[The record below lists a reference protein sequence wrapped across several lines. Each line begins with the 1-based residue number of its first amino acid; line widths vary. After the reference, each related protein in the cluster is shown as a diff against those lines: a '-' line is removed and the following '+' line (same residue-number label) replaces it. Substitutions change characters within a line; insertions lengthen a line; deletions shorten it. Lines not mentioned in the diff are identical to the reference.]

1 MHYEEMLSWLL
12 YYSSLFELSEAP
24 AVQVADPLGLVQSQ
38 AIESPEGG
46 LRFTLNGSSSNQ
58 TLSARFLQ
66 GFHGA
71 GVQHIA
77 LATADIVATAAATE
91 RAGSA
96 TLPIPETTM
105 TISRPRFG
113 ARSAEDSAARRAQ
126 HPLRSRRRGRI
137 LPVLFACVRKTIL
150 SRSSSAAATGPTE
163 PPTPAIRLAAQSR
176 YRDDEGALHT
186 MTTEA
191 LEAVSAAKP
200 TRARLLILS
209 LITAGT
215 MINYLDRTV
224 ISVAAPLLS
233 SELGLDAALMGV
245 AFSAFFWTYA
255 AAQIPGGIL
264 LDRFGVRLTYYW
276 SVTLWSLCTV
286 LQGLTGGLATLVGA
300 TARARSRRGTRVSLQ
315 QSHSEH
321 VVPPGRAG
329 ARNRR
334 LRCGPVLRLA
344 FLSPVLF
351 WLAGS
356 FGWRALF
363 VIVGVVGILFGLVW
377 WAAYRDP
384 SESRR
389 ANAQEL
395 RYIEAGGGLSGST
408 RATHFEW
415 RHIRFLLSKRQIVGA
430 SIGQFASN
438 STLVFFLT
446 WFPTYLAT
454 ERQMAWLKIGFFA
467 VLPFIAASVGVVAG
481 GIVSDWLLLRT
492 QSANLARKLPIIVG
506 LALASTIVSANF
518 LDNDAMVIAVMSVAF
533 FGQGMC
539 NLGWT
544 LITDVAP
551 RQLIGLDRG
560 RLQPCA
566 NLVGIVTPLVVGF
579 VVATTGSFAWAL
591 AFIAVVAVIGALPH
605 LFVLGDVKRVEYEI

>member
-1 MHYEEMLSWLL
+1 MTAE
-12 YYSSLFELSEAP
+12 
-24 AVQVADPLGLVQSQ
+24 VIDP
-38 AIESPEGG
+38 
-46 LRFTLNGSSSNQ
+46 
-58 TLSARFLQ
+58 
-66 GFHGA
+66 
-71 GVQHIA
+71 
-77 LATADIVATAAATE
+77 
-91 RAGSA
+91 
-96 TLPIPETTM
+96 
-105 TISRPRFG
+105 
-113 ARSAEDSAARRAQ
+113 
-126 HPLRSRRRGRI
+126 
-137 LPVLFACVRKTIL
+137 
-150 SRSSSAAATGPTE
+150 
-163 PPTPAIRLAAQSR
+163 
-176 YRDDEGALHT
+176 
-186 MTTEA
+186 
-191 LEAVSAAKP
+191 VSAPKP
-200 TRARLLILS
+200 TRARLVILS

-233 SELGLDAALMGV
+233 SELGLDAALMGI
-245 AFSAFFWTYA
+245 AFSAFSWTYA

-300 TARARSRRGTRVSLQ
+300 RLALGVAEAPAYPCNSRILSMWFPQAERARATGVYAVGQ
-315 QSHSEH
+315 YF
-321 VVPPGRAG
+321 G
-329 ARNRR
+329 
-334 LRCGPVLRLA
+334 LA
-344 FLSPVLF
+344 FLSPLLF

-363 VIVGVVGILFGLVW
+363 VIVGVVGILFGVVW
-377 WAAYRDP
+377 WVAYRDP
-384 SESRR
+384 SQSRR

-415 RHIRFLLSKRQIVGA
+415 RHIRFLLSKRQILGA

-454 ERQMAWLKIGFFA
+454 ERHMAWLKIGFFA
-467 VLPFIAASVGVVAG
+467 VLPFIAASVGVVVG

-492 QSANLARKLPIIVG
+492 QSANLARKLPIIAG
-506 LALASTIVSANF
+506 LVLASTIVSANF

-551 RQLIGLDRG
+551 RQLIGLTG
-560 RLQPCA
+560 GVFNLCA
-566 NLVGIVTPLVVGF
+566 NLAGIVTPLVVGF

-591 AFIAVVAVIGALPH
+591 GFIAVVAVIGALSYI
-605 LFVLGDVKRVEYEI
+605 FVVGDVKRVEYETRAA